1 MNIERNCTYVRNLG
15 LMLRFLG
22 NLGLIHSH
30 FNTVLRLIVC
40 SVLFS
45 YINRSKAGDCVQS
58 QLKNLS
64 RIKESRTFLKSFA
77 ICKTVSK
84 LAVIYAPSLGC
95 LWSGAGKRNIL
106 LGWPKQIRTR
116 LASSQSK
123 NFALPHNIL

>member
-1 MNIERNCTYVRNLG
+1 
-15 LMLRFLG
+15 MLLFLC
-22 NLGLIHSH
+22 NLGLIHSQ
-30 FNTVLRLIVC
+30 FNTVLRLVVC

-64 RIKESRTFLKSFA
+64 RIKDSRTVFKSFA

-84 LAVIYAPSLGC
+84 LAVIYAPSLGR
-95 LWSGAGKRNIL
+95 LWSGDGKRNIL

-116 LASSQSK
+116 LASSKSK